1 MGLTFEQIEDLA
13 YEMAKCAE
21 QIARRMQEGISAQDI
36 ERLKHWRDV
45 IAEQVMPQC
54 VAVIELDAVIGAAQ
68 KLADLRETEQVAVAT
83 LRVALILAAAAGALL
98 EAGRRV
104 YWEEELFGI

>member
-1 MGLTFEQIEDLA
+1 MRLASEQIVDVA
-13 YEMAKCAE
+13 HKMVKHAE

-36 ERLKHWRDV
+36 ERLKHWRDM

-83 LRVALILAAAAGALL
+83 LRVALILAVAAGALL
-98 EAGRRV
+98 EVARRV
-104 YWEEELFGI
+104 NLEELFGI